1 MNEPQIFSFAGQRV
15 TTVLVDGEPMFVGKD
30 VAEVLGYVI
39 PQKAIQDHVDPENV
53 KVLKYRAFSK
63 TELAGLWSGN
73 DYSDKT
79 LITESGIY
87 DLVFKSKLPNAI
99 EFKRWVTREVLPS
112 IRKHGAYMT
121 PETIERALL
130 DPDTIIG
137 LATELKQE
145 RAARMNLEG
154 ENTRLRPKAL
164 FADAVSASDTT
175 ILVGDLAKLLR
186 QNGVEIGANRL
197 FKWLRR
203 NGYLIRR
210 EGADYNSPTQKAVD
224 QGLFKIKESTHIN
237 GDGNPIVTKTPR
249 VTGKGQR
256 YFLDKFL
263 APEVLA

>member
-1 MNEPQIFSFAGQRV
+1 MNEPREFNFKGWPVR
-15 TTVLVDGEPMFVGKD
+15 TVLVGDEPMFVGKD
-30 VAEVLGYVI
+30 VAGVLGYSRPANAVSKYV
-39 PQKAIQDHVDPENV
+39 PEKYKGVTKLMTPGGQQDFVTISE
-53 KVLKYRAFSK
+53 
-63 TELAGLWSGN
+63 AGL
-73 DYSDKT
+73 YK
-79 LITESGIY
+79 LI
-87 DLVFKSKLPNAI
+87 FKSDMPNAE
-99 EFKRWVTREVLPS
+99 EFSDWVSEDVLPS

-121 PETIERALL
+121 PAAIERALL
-130 DPDTIIG
+130 NPDTVIG